1 MRIITKWLTLGVI
14 ALATWGC
21 TTLSEMSGR
30 TTLEAPETKPAK
42 PYNRIALTTIP
53 EPTFYD
59 IKIMA
64 YDVKAPGVTLPGRI
78 VAGGFNTANKF
89 VDQGRRNHRLTSTL
103 EEWKF
108 KLSDQLVSDTKRAL
122 EKAGYEVVL
131 ISPEFRRGGRFA
143 TAYPKPSKPVD
154 AYLDLYIAFA
164 GYVAIKP
171 GEPYVPTIEA
181 PVRLVD
187 AFNGDTLYAGV
198 MNYGGPIPV
207 DGPTDRPA
215 EPENVVRGWDKLCEV
230 DCEVSPAV
238 KGLTAGSKA
247 IADLIAKNIK

>member
-1 MRIITKWLTLGVI
+1 MKKITKWFALSIVITLGMGCS
-14 ALATWGC
+14 ALKELNGQSTLDAT
-21 TTLSEMSGR
+21 EF
-30 TTLEAPETKPAK
+30 KPAQ
-42 PYNRIALTTIP
+42 PYNRIALTTTS

-64 YDVKAPGVTLPGRI
+64 YDMKAPGVTLPGRI

-89 VDQGRRNHRLTSTL
+89 VDQGRRNRRLTHTL

-131 ISPEFRRGGRFA
+131 ITPEFRRGGRFA
-143 TAYPKPSKPVD
+143 TAYPKPAKPVD

-171 GEPYVPTIEA
+171 GEPYVPTIET

-187 AFNGDTLYAGV
+187 AFSGETLYAGV

-215 EPENVVRGWDKLCEV
+215 EPEDVVRGWDKLCEV

-238 KGLTAGSKA
+238 KGLMAGSQA

>member
-1 MRIITKWLTLGVI
+1 MKRVTKWF
-14 ALATWGC
+14 ALAVIVLSGVAC
-21 TTLSEMSGR
+21 TALNEMSGK
-30 TTLEAPETKPAK
+30 THLDAPEPKPAK
-42 PYNRIALTTIP
+42 PYNRIALTTVT

-59 IKIMA
+59 IKILA
-64 YDVKAPGVTLPGRI
+64 YNVTPSGVTLPGRI
-78 VAGGFNTANKF
+78 VAGGFNVANKF
-89 VDQGRRNHRLTSTL
+89 ADEGRRNHRLTSTL
-103 EEWKF
+103 QEWKF

-131 ISPEFRRGGRFA
+131 VNPEFRRGGRFA
-143 TAYPKPSKPVD
+143 TAYPKAAKPVD
-154 AYLDLYIAFA
+154 AYLDMYIAFA

-171 GEPYVPTIEA
+171 GEPYVPTIET

-187 AFNGDTLYAGV
+187 AFNGETLYAGV
-198 MNYGGPIPV
+198 MNYGGPVPV

-215 EPENVVRGWDKLCEV
+215 EPENVVRGWDELCKV

-238 KGLTAGSKA
+238 KGLAAGSKA